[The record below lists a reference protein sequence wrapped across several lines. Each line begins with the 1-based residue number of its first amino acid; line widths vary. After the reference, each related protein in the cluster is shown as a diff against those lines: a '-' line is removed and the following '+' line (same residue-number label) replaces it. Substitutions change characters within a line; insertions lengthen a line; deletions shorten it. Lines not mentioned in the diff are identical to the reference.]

1 MKTAIVGRKTASVDN
16 KDFWLVYS
24 QKGAGSTLGDTIASL
39 YYLPDNFKLMIM
51 GNQSDHESMWNTHDK
66 LMDRVQYE
74 SDTKMPDQTS
84 PFSFADAIIY
94 DDLVPAGVASTPFLI
109 IAQGKGKD
117 LENNAWHG
125 FTVPSGSPEAI
136 ASAALN
142 ISRAV
147 FHRS

>member
-1 MKTAIVGRKTASVDN
+1 MKAAIVSRKSASVAS

-24 QKGAGSTLGDTIASL
+24 LKKAGSTLGDTVAAL
-39 YYLPDNFKLMIM
+39 YYLPDNFKLMIV
-51 GNQSDHESMWNTHDK
+51 GGKSDHESMWDTHDK
-66 LMDRVQYE
+66 LMDRVKYE
-74 SDTKMPDQTS
+74 SDTEMPSQTS

-94 DDLVPAGVASTPFLI
+94 DDLVPVGTTSTPALI

-142 ISRAV
+142 IARAIY
-147 FHRS
+147 R